1 MRWPGIRKARAMRS
15 TIGSRKLATAF
26 VAGALLATTTTARGE
41 VYTFRDAQGIHHF
54 ADAPR
59 PGWRLFD
66 MRRDSTDPAS
76 YDAIIRECAAESE
89 IDPSLVKAVIRVE
102 SGFDP
107 EAVSDKGARGLMQ
120 LTLPTARANGI
131 ADVHDPRQNI
141 RAGVRH
147 LRKLLDRFSN
157 DPKLAL
163 AAYNAG
169 VGAVSRYG
177 GLPPYRETRS
187 YVRKVLRLR
196 REYRRLAYARAS
208 GSV

>member
-1 MRWPGIRKARAMRS
+1 MRWPSIREAPAMRS

-26 VAGALLATTTTARGE
+26 IAGALLATTATARGE

-66 MRRDSTDPAS
+66 MRRDPTDPAS
-76 YDAIIRECAAESE
+76 YDAIIRECAAEAE
-89 IDPSLVKAVIRVE
+89 IDPSRVKAGIRVE

-120 LTLPTARANGI
+120 LTMPTARANGI

-147 LRKLLDRFSN
+147 LRQLLDRFSN

-177 GLPPYRETRS
+177 
-187 YVRKVLRLR
+187 
-196 REYRRLAYARAS
+196 
-208 GSV
+208 

>member
-1 MRWPGIRKARAMRS
+1 MRS
-15 TIGSRKLATAF
+15 TAATRKLTTACI
-26 VAGALLATTTTARGE
+26 AAALLAATVTARGE
-41 VYTFRDAQGIHHF
+41 VYTFRDAQGVDHF
-54 ADAPR
+54 ADSPR

-66 MRRDSTDPAS
+66 LRAGSADPES
-76 YDAIIRECAAESE
+76 YDAMIRESAAESK
-89 IDPSLVKAVIRVE
+89 IDPWLVKAVIRVE

-107 EAVSDKGARGLMQ
+107 EAASDKGAHGLMQ
-120 LTLPTARANGI
+120 LTLPMARASGV
-131 ADVHDPRQNI
+131 ADVYDPRQNI

-147 LRKLLDRFSN
+147 LRRLLDRFSN

-169 VGAVSRYG
+169 AGAVSRYG

-196 REYRRLAYARAS
+196 REYRRLGYTRAA